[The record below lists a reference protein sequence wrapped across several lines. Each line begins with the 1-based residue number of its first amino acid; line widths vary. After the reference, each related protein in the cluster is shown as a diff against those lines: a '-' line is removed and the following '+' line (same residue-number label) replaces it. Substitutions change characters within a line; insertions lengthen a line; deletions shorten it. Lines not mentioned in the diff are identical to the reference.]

1 MDQDVILGGGRKTFA
16 IRNKVFQLFC
26 AFAAAQLT
34 PDGIAKGNHRAQ
46 MGFGEFGP
54 KVASLSTKTLLAAR
68 RASTSPLTLASIQIA
83 ARQCSGKMPL

>member
-16 IRNKVFQLFC
+16 IRNKIFQLFC

-46 MGFGEFGP
+46 MGFGDGW

-68 RASTSPLTLASIQIA
+68 RASTSP
-83 ARQCSGKMPL
+83 

>member
-34 PDGIAKGNHRAQ
+34 PDGVAKGNHRARWAS
-46 MGFGEFGP
+46 G
-54 KVASLSTKTLLAAR
+54 VA
-68 RASTSPLTLASIQIA
+68 
-83 ARQCSGKMPL
+83 

>member
-16 IRNKVFQLFC
+16 IRNKIFQLFC

-34 PDGIAKGNHRAQ
+34 PDGIAKATTAPRWASGNLAR
-46 MGFGEFGP
+46 

-68 RASTSPLTLASIQIA
+68 RASTSP
-83 ARQCSGKMPL
+83 